1 MTPPGFVWLPLAILG
16 FLVLDT
22 ACLLAAA
29 WIVVAWGKRRD
40 RRLGHV
46 IGITLKTI
54 SEKEAQ

>member
-22 ACLLAAA
+22 ACLLTAA

-40 RRLGHV
+40 RRLGQR

-54 SEKEAQ
+54 SEEQK

>member
-1 MTPPGFVWLPLAILG
+1 MIPPFFLWLPLAILG

-40 RRLGHV
+40 RRPGQR

-54 SEKEAQ
+54 SEEQK